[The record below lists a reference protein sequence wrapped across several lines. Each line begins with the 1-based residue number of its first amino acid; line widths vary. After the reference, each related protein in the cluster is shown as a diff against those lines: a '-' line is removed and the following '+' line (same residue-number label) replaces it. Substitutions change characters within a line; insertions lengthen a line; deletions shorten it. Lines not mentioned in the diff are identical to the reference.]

1 MIPEAAEDGMTMMM
15 GRRFRAVA
23 KGLALTAGLVAATTG
38 GASAE
43 GAAAKQLFGGMK
55 LPSRAAPTPYG
66 FYSKGCIA
74 GAVAIPV
81 DGPTWQAM
89 RLSRNRRWGHPQMIS
104 LLERL
109 SRDAPGIGWP
119 GLLIGD
125 VSQPR
130 GGPMLTGH
138 ASHQIGLDAD
148 IWLTP
153 MPDRRL
159 STKEREDM
167 PFTSMLKENKF
178 LTVDTKRWTPAHA
191 KLIMLAA
198 SYPEVERVFVNPAI
212 KKKLCDTWTGD
223 RSALGKVRPI
233 YGHDA
238 HFHVRIGCPDGAAG
252 CKPQAA
258 VGAGDGCDKSLAWW
272 FTDEPWAKPKKDP
285 NAKPPKPPRPM
296 QLSDM
301 PKACAAVLQAP
312 SPDSEMAATFGGATA
327 VSALAA
333 TPANANDA
341 VPAIAAQ
348 MPELPD
354 VVPIPLPRPAGY

>member
-1 MIPEAAEDGMTMMM
+1 MTMMM
-15 GRRFRAVA
+15 RGRLKALA
-23 KGLALTAGLVAATTG
+23 KGLTMAAGLVATIAG

-43 GAAAKQLFGGMK
+43 SRPAKELFGGMK
-55 LPSRAAPTPYG
+55 LPARAVPAPYG
-66 FYSKGCIA
+66 SYAKGCIA

-81 DGPTWQAM
+81 DGPNWQAM

-104 LLERL
+104 LIERL
-109 SRDAPGIGWP
+109 SKDAPSVGWP
-119 GLLIGD
+119 GILIGD

-130 GGPMLTGH
+130 GGPMLSGH

-153 MPDRRL
+153 MPNRRM
-159 STKEREDM
+159 SAKEREDL
-167 PFTSMLKENKF
+167 PFTSTLKNNKF
-178 LTVDTKRWTPAHA
+178 LTIDDKVWTPAHA
-191 KLIMLAA
+191 RMIMLAA
-198 SYPEVERVFVNPAI
+198 SYPEVERIFVNPAI
-212 KKKLCDTWTGD
+212 KKKLCDTWSGN
-223 RSALGKVRPI
+223 RSALGKVRPV

-238 HFHVRIGCPDGAAG
+238 HFHIRMKCPQGATG

-258 VGAGDGCDKSLAWW
+258 VPAGDGCDKSLAWW

-285 NAKPPKPPRPM
+285 NAPPPKPPQPT
-296 QLSDM
+296 QLSDL

-312 SPDSEMAATFGGATA
+312 SPDSEMAATYGGGGGTVVA
-327 VSALAA
+327 SALVPVAA
-333 TPANANDA
+333 GQNDA

-348 MPELPD
+348 FPELPL